1 MNEPIR
7 FRCPCGSLNVLVSW
21 QPANLIIPAPAHL
34 RLICRDCGRNG
45 NAPINGDNPTVGSQ
59 TWMLYDDEMRKIA
72 PQQPKH
78 TEN

>member
-21 QPANLIIPAPAHL
+21 QPFNPATGSSAYL

-45 NAPINGDNPTVGSQ
+45 QAPINGENPTLGPQ
-59 TWMLYDDEMRKIA
+59 TWILYDDEMKGVA
-72 PQQPKH
+72 PKH
-78 TEN
+78 SDN